1 LQVRKPANPL
11 DGARIVVGVC
21 GGIAAYKAVET
32 VRLLIKAKADVQVVM
47 TAAARRF
54 VGEITFQALTGRA
67 VFTDM
72 FALDQ
77 ESEIGHIEVV
87 AGADLLIIAPATA
100 NTIARIA
107 AGLAND
113 PLSAAVL
120 AATAPLLLAPSM
132 NTHMWENPL
141 TQANLDRL
149 VEVRGAHLVGP
160 DSGFLAC
167 KTTGPG
173 RLAEP
178 VDIVEAAAS
187 VLTGND
193 LAGID
198 LVVSAGPT
206 REALDP
212 VRFLGNRSSGKMG
225 YALARAA
232 SRRGASVKLISGPVA
247 LLPPLGVAVVDVV
260 DAAAMK
266 SAVARA
272 SGSADVVIMAAA
284 VADFR
289 PTEVAADKLKKRA
302 LGASAGAD
310 GTITLNLTPTDD
322 ILAGLGQERAERGQR
337 RPLLVGFAAET
348 ESVLAH
354 ARDKLARK
362 QCDLVVANDV
372 SQADAGFAVDTN
384 RVILV
389 SAQGSEELELA
400 SKDEIAHAIL
410 DRVVAELAVS
420 E

>member
-1 LQVRKPANPL
+1 MRISANPL

-21 GGIAAYKAVET
+21 GGIAAYKAVEA
-32 VRLLIKAKADVQVVM
+32 VRLLVKANAEVQVVM
-47 TAAARRF
+47 TEAACRF
-54 VGEITFQALTGRA
+54 VGEITFQALTGRP

-87 AGADLLIIAPATA
+87 AGADLLLIAPATA

-107 AGLAND
+107 AGMAND

-120 AATAPLLLAPSM
+120 AATAPLLVAPSM

-149 VEVRGAHLVGP
+149 IEIRGAHIVGP

-187 VLTGND
+187 VLTRKD
-193 LAGID
+193 LAGVA

-232 SRRGASVKLISGPVA
+232 RRRGADVKLISGPVA
-247 LLPPLGVAVVDVV
+247 LPPPAGVAVVDVV

-266 SAVARA
+266 MAIVSAA
-272 SGSADVVIMAAA
+272 GGADAVIMAAA

-289 PTEVAADKLKKRA
+289 PSVVAADKLKKQL
-302 LGASAGAD
+302 LGQSAAAD
-310 GTITLNLTPTDD
+310 GTVTLSLTPTDD
-322 ILAGLGQERAERGQR
+322 ILADLGKARAERGER
-337 RPLLVGFAAET
+337 RPFLVGFAAET
-348 ESVLAH
+348 TTVLDH
-354 ARDKLARK
+354 ARAKLTSK
-362 QCDLVVANDV
+362 QCDLIVANDV
-372 SQADAGFAVDTN
+372 SRADAGFAVDTN

-389 SAQGSEELELA
+389 SAAGSEALELA
-400 SKDEIAHAIL
+400 SKDEVAHRIL
-410 DRVVAELAVS
+410 DRIVAALAVS